1 MLHSR
6 SCLRT
11 AGINKKRCVPNIARI
26 APRDKIRNVPKK
38 SPDPAPGLASR
49 RRDDVLLSAI
59 RDATWAELIDHGYS
73 GVTFE
78 GVARRA
84 KTGKP
89 VLYRR
94 YGSRAQMVTDA
105 LPTLRIETIDVA
117 PTESLRDD
125 IMALVETIVDTWQH
139 IGIDTYRSLIAE
151 ADDATL
157 QAFQA
162 KVAAKA
168 DQTIRRALDA
178 ARERDEI
185 GSVTIPDLVAT
196 SIFALV
202 RNELLFARRK
212 IEPSTLAELVDSVY
226 LPAINAAS
234 HRPHT

>member
-1 MLHSR
+1 M
-6 SCLRT
+6 
-11 AGINKKRCVPNIARI
+11 
-26 APRDKIRNVPKK
+26 
-38 SPDPAPGLASR
+38 
-49 RRDDVLLSAI
+49 LLSAI
-59 RDATWAELIDHGYS
+59 RDAAWAELKDHGYS

-105 LPTLRIETIDVA
+105 LPTLRIELVEAA

-125 IMALVETIVDTWQH
+125 IMVLVETIVETWQH
-139 IGIDTYRSLIAE
+139 IGIDTFRSLIAE
-151 ADDATL
+151 ADDTTL
-157 QAFQA
+157 QTFQA

-178 ARERDEI
+178 ARARDEI
-185 GSVTIPDLVAT
+185 GPVTIPDLVAT

-202 RNELLFARRK
+202 RNELFFARRQ

-234 HRPHT
+234 HRPRT

>member
-1 MLHSR
+1 M
-6 SCLRT
+6 
-11 AGINKKRCVPNIARI
+11 
-26 APRDKIRNVPKK
+26 PKK
-38 SPDPAPGLASR
+38 PPGRPPAPVSR

-105 LPTLRIETIDVA
+105 LPTLRIELVEVV
-117 PTESLRDD
+117 PTESLRGD
-125 IMALVETIVDTWQH
+125 IMILVETIVETWQH

-157 QAFQA
+157 QIFQA
-162 KVAAKA
+162 RVAARA

-178 ARERDEI
+178 ARERGEI
-185 GSVTIPDLVAT
+185 GAAAIPDLVAT

-202 RNELLFARRK
+202 RNELFFARRK
-212 IEPSTLAELVDSVY
+212 IESNALAELVDSVY
-226 LPAINAAS
+226 LPAIDAAS
-234 HRPHT
+234 RRSDK

>member
-1 MLHSR
+1 MLHSQSR
-6 SCLRT
+6 LR
-11 AGINKKRCVPNIARI
+11 AVGDNKKRPVPNIFRV
-26 APRDKIRNVPKK
+26 APRDKIRTVPKK
-38 SPDPAPGLASR
+38 SPNPAPVPASR

-59 RDATWAELIDHGYS
+59 RDAAWAELKDHGYS

-105 LPTLRIETIDVA
+105 LPTLRIELVEAA

-125 IMALVETIVDTWQH
+125 IMVLVETIVETWQH
-139 IGIDTYRSLIAE
+139 IGIDTFRSLIAE
-151 ADDATL
+151 ADDTTL
-157 QAFQA
+157 QTFQA

-178 ARERDEI
+178 ARARDEI
-185 GSVTIPDLVAT
+185 GPVTIPDLVAT

-202 RNELLFARRK
+202 RNELFFARRQ

-234 HRPHT
+234 HRPRT

>member
-1 MLHSR
+1 M
-6 SCLRT
+6 
-11 AGINKKRCVPNIARI
+11 
-26 APRDKIRNVPKK
+26 PKK
-38 SPDPAPGLASR
+38 PPGPPPAPVSR

-105 LPTLRIETIDVA
+105 LPTLRIELVEVV
-117 PTESLRDD
+117 PTESLRGD
-125 IMALVETIVDTWQH
+125 IMILVETIVETWQH

-157 QAFQA
+157 QIFQA
-162 KVAAKA
+162 RVAARA

-178 ARERDEI
+178 ARERGEI
-185 GSVTIPDLVAT
+185 GAAAIPDLVAT

-202 RNELLFARRK
+202 RNELFFARRK
-212 IEPSTLAELVDSVY
+212 IESNALAELVDSVY
-226 LPAINAAS
+226 LPAIDAAS
-234 HRPHT
+234 RRSDK

>member
-1 MLHSR
+1 M
-6 SCLRT
+6 
-11 AGINKKRCVPNIARI
+11 
-26 APRDKIRNVPKK
+26 PKK
-38 SPDPAPGLASR
+38 PPSPPPAPVSR

-105 LPTLRIETIDVA
+105 LPTLRIELVEVV
-117 PTESLRDD
+117 PTESLRGD
-125 IMALVETIVDTWQH
+125 IMILVETIVETWQH

-157 QAFQA
+157 QIFQA
-162 KVAAKA
+162 RVAARA
-168 DQTIRRALDA
+168 NQTIRRALDA
-178 ARERDEI
+178 ARERGEI
-185 GSVTIPDLVAT
+185 GAAAIPDLVAT

-202 RNELLFARRK
+202 RNELFFARRK
-212 IEPSTLAELVDSVY
+212 IESNALAELVDSVY
-226 LPAINAAS
+226 LPAIDAAS
-234 HRPHT
+234 RRSDK